1 VDDCPFSHKVA
12 KEKMPTCSYFL
23 RGVCNRD
30 NCPYRHVN
38 VSKTAEVCQD
48 FVKGFCSLGE
58 KVKLFTFMHQF
69 KKKKRQPKFVFLELF
84 VCNFHIFVAHH
95 LVIHQSDIMIII

>member
-1 VDDCPFSHKVA
+1 MPFSHKVA

-69 KKKKRQPKFVFLELF
+69 KKKKVSSHPLYMFLLKI
-84 VCNFHIFVAHH
+84 CN
-95 LVIHQSDIMIII
+95 

>member
-69 KKKKRQPKFVFLELF
+69 IKKKKDNLNLYF
-84 VCNFHIFVAHH
+84 
-95 LVIHQSDIMIII
+95 